1 MPTTNSTTTVV
12 LEYVLVGVCYI
23 ICILIVAK
31 LDKYTYLL
39 EVLLAKPTGTPV
51 ADDTQT

>member
-1 MPTTNSTTTVV
+1 MHII
-12 LEYVLVGVCYI
+12 YI
-23 ICILIVAK
+23 YICILIVAK